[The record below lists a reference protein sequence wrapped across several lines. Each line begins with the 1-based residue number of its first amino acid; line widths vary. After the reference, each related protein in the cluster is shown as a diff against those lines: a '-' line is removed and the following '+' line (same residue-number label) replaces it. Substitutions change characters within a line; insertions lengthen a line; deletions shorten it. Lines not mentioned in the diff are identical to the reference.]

1 MPLYDNIKP
10 TLRSHLETIRRGDRV
25 PVIVIG
31 ELTDEQF
38 ETIRGLQER
47 EGFSLLESK
56 EILYL
61 GKHNYN
67 SRAKENYSI
76 DDMILQIE
84 SALSADSIISMKRGT
99 TLENPHPRIDGYGN
113 SVNDRAVLEMTSRKP
128 KAELFSVMPK
138 GDNIKPQAANDD
150 NENTA
155 A

>member
-1 MPLYDNIKP
+1 MPLYDHIKI
-10 TLRSHLETIRRGDRV
+10 TLRSHLEAISRGDRV
-25 PVIVIG
+25 PVIVVG

-38 ETIRGLQER
+38 EKIRDLQRNEGLT
-47 EGFSLLESK
+47 LLESK

-67 SRAKENYSI
+67 SRSKENYSI
-76 DDMILQIE
+76 DDMIMQIE
-84 SALSADSIISMKRGT
+84 SALSVDSIVSMKRGT

-138 GDNIKPQAANDD
+138 GDNIKPQATSNDND
-150 NENTA
+150 NTA